1 MKYFSG
7 KTIWIT
13 GASSGIGEATA
24 KVLSQAGATL
34 ILSARR
40 QQELERVKAS
50 CTHPDKVYLLTLDLE
65 KHYEVD
71 DWVNKAWLYTGK
83 VDVLINNGGVG
94 QFSKALETEN
104 DVEKKIMDI
113 NFFGNIKL
121 AKANIKKMI
130 EQDFGKVLSI
140 GSIAA
145 NFGQANLAAYS
156 ASKAALKLYYESLK
170 EELLDTPIVVQV
182 ISPGFINTNVTINS
196 LKADGS
202 TVNKNSTA
210 QENGMAADVFAAKLL
225 KVLKGNTFHTY
236 IGKKE
241 LLAVPL
247 HGVFPNLFYTLLR
260 KNK

>member
-1 MKYFSG
+1 MTYFSG

-24 KVLSQAGATL
+24 KLLSATGANL

-40 QQELERVKAS
+40 TNELERVKQA
-50 CTHPDKVYLLTLDLE
+50 CPHHENIKLVTLDLE
-65 KHYEVD
+65 QHQQAAN
-71 DWVNKAWLYTGK
+71 WVNEAWPLFDG
-83 VDVLINNGGVG
+83 VDILINNGGIG
-94 QFSKALETEN
+94 QFSLALETKDE
-104 DVEKKIMDI
+104 VEQKIMDI

-121 AKANIKKMI
+121 AKALLPKMQVQTSGQI
-130 EQDFGKVLSI
+130 LSI

-170 EELLDTPIVVQV
+170 EELLQTPIIIQVV
-182 ISPGFINTNVTINS
+182 SPGFINTNVTLNS

-202 TVNKNSTA
+202 KMNKNSPA
-210 QENGMAADVFAAKLL
+210 QEKGMPADAFAKKLL
-225 KVLKGNTFHTY
+225 KALESKKFHTY
-236 IGKKE
+236 IGNKE

-247 HGVFPNLFYTLLR
+247 HGVLPDLFYKLIR
-260 KNK
+260 K